1 MQLKKNTDLKIFEI
15 WVSKMEKEKIDK
27 KDKLNCLFE
36 LCNEYGYKPVVFVSG
51 HGDIFE
57 NAAKIIKQKSSGNY
71 AA

>member
-27 KDKLNCLFE
+27 NGKLNCLFE

-51 HGDIFE
+51 CGDIVE
-57 NAAKIIKQKSSGNY
+57 SATKIIKQKSSGNT